1 MVNNAIGVIGLGSIG
16 GSIARCLVEDGLQV
30 VGFDLDAGMQENAR
44 QKGVTIT
51 DSAAAVAQQ
60 TGILLLS
67 LPDSDAVEQACLG
80 THGIL
85 TAGTNN
91 LLVIDATSGYPQQ
104 TRRIGEQ
111 LAQAGITMMD
121 AAVTAPGGGAN
132 MVNERNLT
140 FFVGGSETAVAQ
152 GRGVLDRLGDK
163 LFHVGPLGAG
173 QTVKLIN
180 NMAAGVALIAI
191 LEGLLVASKHGLDLK
206 QNLEVMRVGTGHTA
220 FARFPQL
227 FEDRA
232 DDDQR
237 PGAHIGLMTKDLE
250 YMSRLARE
258 TRVPSPVGDLAAH
271 QFRAA
276 AQTLGHDAGIMQ
288 LATVLETWSGVELD
302 FDHQVIIGDLEASE
316 SELIQQVGIIG
327 LGNIGEEIC
336 KILIKDGLEVIGHD
350 IDPEKNQR
358 MADLGVKI
366 PGSARAVAESSG
378 LVILALPQSAVVE
391 QVLFGAEGVA
401 EATNPGLLVID
412 TTSGYPDQ
420 TRAFAKQLAASEMTL
435 MDAAITG
442 ERGGSFAIPD
452 RNLTFICGGEAADV
466 RRARNVLD
474 RFCSHLFLLGSLGA
488 GQIAKM
494 VNNMV
499 CAVTGVALIEGLLVG
514 ARHGID
520 YQAAAEALDHG
531 TGASFW
537 THNRVMLNPEPMK
550 GGFFVGLMTKDLRQM
565 SQISHVSGV
574 PNLLGELTYHLYQ
587 LFSRDLGYYGGI
599 AEKIDVMQRW
609 AGITLDGREMDVET
623 LE

>member
-1 MVNNAIGVIGLGSIG
+1 MGNNSVGVIGLGSIG
-16 GSIARCLVEDGLQV
+16 GGIASCLVADGLQV
-30 VGFDLDAGMQENAR
+30 VGYDVDAGMRENAK
-44 QKGVTIT
+44 QAGVIIA
-51 DSAAAVAQQ
+51 DSPAAVAQQ
-60 TGILLLS
+60 AEIILLS
-67 LPDSDAVEQACLG
+67 LPDSDAVEQVCLADD
-80 THGIL
+80 GIISG
-85 TAGTNN
+85 AHEG

-104 TRRIGEQ
+104 TREIGDK
-111 LAQAGITMMD
+111 LAAAGVAMVD
-121 AAVTAPGGGAN
+121 AAVTAPSGASN
-132 MVNERNLT
+132 MVNDRNLT
-140 FFVGGSETAVAQ
+140 FIVGGDDAAVEQARTILNQ
-152 GRGVLDRLGDK
+152 LSDQ

-173 QTVKLIN
+173 QTVKLVN
-180 NMAAGVALIAI
+180 NMTAGVSLIAT

-220 FARFPQL
+220 FARFPQM
-227 FEDRA
+227 FDTRKH
-232 DDDQR
+232 

-276 AQTLGHDAGIMQ
+276 AQTVGHDASIMQ
-288 LATVLETWSGVELD
+288 LADVLETWSGVSLD
-302 FDHQVIIGDLEASE
+302 FDHKVEIGDLDPAKAE
-316 SELIQQVGIIG
+316 SIQQVGIIG

-336 KILIKDGLEVIGHD
+336 KILIKDGLEVFGHD
-350 IDPEKNQR
+350 IDAEKMQR
-358 MADLGVKI
+358 MADIGVKI
-366 PGSARAVAESSG
+366 PGTSKAVAESAG

-391 QVLFGAEGVA
+391 PVLFEADGVA
-401 EATNPGLLVID
+401 SANNPGLLVID

-420 TRAFAKQLAASEMTL
+420 TREFAKQLAANNMTL
-435 MDAAITG
+435 IDAAITG

-452 RNLTFICGGEAADV
+452 RNLTFICGGDPADV

-474 RFCSHLFLLGSLGA
+474 RFCSHLFLLGPLGA

-499 CAVTGVALIEGLLVG
+499 CAVTGVALIEGLLVA

-531 TGASFW
+531 TGATFW
-537 THNRVMLNPEPMK
+537 THNRMMLNPEPMK

-565 SQISHVSGV
+565 SQISHASGV
-574 PNLLGELTYHLYQ
+574 PNMLGELTYHLYQ

-599 AEKIDVMQRW
+599 AQKIEVMQRW
-609 AGITLDGREMDVET
+609 AGITLDGRELDIEQ

>member
-1 MVNNAIGVIGLGSIG
+1 MAENRVGVIGLGNIG
-16 GSIARCLVEDGLQV
+16 RGMALSLVADGLQV
-30 VGFDLDAGMQENAR
+30 VGFDTDAGACQ
-44 QKGVTIT
+44 Q
-51 DSAAAVAQQ
+51 AQQ
-60 TGILLLS
+60 QGITIADSSAMLAQDVDCILLS
-67 LPDSDAVEQACLG
+67 LPDSDAVEVACLG
-80 THGIL
+80 ANGIL
-85 TAGTNN
+85 GSGATN
-91 LLVIDATSGYPQQ
+91 LLVIDATSGYPQR
-104 TRRIGEQ
+104 TREIGNR
-111 LAQAGITMMD
+111 LAGAGIQLVD

-132 MVNERNLT
+132 RVNQRHLT
-140 FFVGGSETAVAQ
+140 FIIGGDAAAVNRA
-152 GRGVLDRLGDK
+152 RPLLERLGDK

-180 NMAAGVALIAI
+180 NMAAAVSMLAT

-220 FARFPQL
+220 FARYPQL
-227 FEDRA
+227 FDNRNA
-232 DDDQR
+232 

-250 YMSRLARE
+250 YMSQLARDS
-258 TRVPSPVGDLAAH
+258 RISSPVGDLAAH

-276 AQTLGHDAGIMQ
+276 AQTLGHDASIM
-288 LATVLETWSGVELD
+288 AIADMLESWSGIELD
-302 FDHQVIIGDLEASE
+302 FDHKVEIGDLNPAEVE
-316 SELIQQVGIIG
+316 QIQQVGIIG

-336 KILIKDGLEVIGHD
+336 KILIEDGLEVFGHD
-350 IDPEKNQR
+350 IDPEKMQR
-358 MADLGVKI
+358 MADIGVHT
-366 PGSARAVAESSG
+366 PGSSKAVVEAAG

-391 QVLFGAEGVA
+391 QVLFEPGGVA
-401 EATNPGLLVID
+401 SANNPGLLVVD

-420 TRAFAKQLAASEMTL
+420 TREFAARLAEQEMTL
-435 MDAAITG
+435 IDAAITG

-452 RNLTFICGGEAADV
+452 RNLTFIVGGEAPDV

-474 RFCSHLFLLGSLGA
+474 RFCSHLFLLGPLGA

-499 CAVTGVALIEGLLVG
+499 CAVAGVALLEGLLVA

-531 TGASFW
+531 TGATFW
-537 THNRVMLNPEPMK
+537 THNRGMLNPVPMK

-565 SQISHVSGV
+565 SQIAHASGV
-574 PNLLGELTYHLYQ
+574 PNMLGELTYHLYQ

-609 AGITLDGREMDVET
+609 AGITLDGRELDVER

>member
-1 MVNNAIGVIGLGSIG
+1 MADSRVGVIGLGSIG
-16 GSIARCLVEDGLQV
+16 SGMARSLVADGLQV
-30 VGFDLDAGMQENAR
+30 TGFDIDAGALQR
-44 QKGVTIT
+44 
-51 DSAAAVAQQ
+51 AQQ
-60 TGILLLS
+60 EGMKTTSSPADLAGQVDIILLS
-67 LPDSDAVEQACLG
+67 LPDSDAVEEVCLG
-80 THGIL
+80 ADGIL
-85 TAGTNN
+85 NSGASH
-91 LLVIDATSGYPQQ
+91 LLVVDTTSGYPQQ
-104 TRRIGEQ
+104 TRDVGKQ
-111 LAQAGITMMD
+111 LAQVGITMID
-121 AAVTAPGGGAN
+121 AAVTAPSGGAN
-132 MVNERNLT
+132 MVADRNLT
-140 FFVGGSETAVAQ
+140 FIVGGADTAVA
-152 GRGVLDRLGDK
+152 RARAVLDRLSDK

-173 QTVKLIN
+173 QTVKLVN
-180 NMAAGVALIAI
+180 NMAAGVSLIAT

-220 FARFPQL
+220 FARFPQM
-227 FEDRA
+227 FDDRR
-232 DDDQR
+232 R

-258 TRVPSPVGDLAAH
+258 SRIPSPVGDLAAH

-276 AQTLGHDAGIMQ
+276 AQTVGHDASIMQ
-288 LATVLETWSGVELD
+288 LADVLETWAGVKLD
-302 FDHQVIIGDLEASE
+302 FDHKVIIGDLESVEAE
-316 SELIQQVGIIG
+316 AEAIHRVGIIG

-350 IDPEKNQR
+350 IDAEKTRR
-358 MADLGVKI
+358 MADLGVII
-366 PGSARAVAESSG
+366 PGTAKAVAESAG

-391 QVLFGAEGVA
+391 QVLFGADGVA
-401 EATNPGLLVID
+401 AASNPGLLVID

-420 TRAFAKQLAASEMTL
+420 TREFAAQLADNKMTL
-435 MDAAITG
+435 IDAAITG

-452 RNLTFICGGEAADV
+452 RNLTFICGGDAADV

-474 RFCSHLFLLGSLGA
+474 RFCSHLFLLGPLGA

-499 CAVTGVALIEGLLVG
+499 CAVTGVALIEGLLVA

-531 TGASFW
+531 TGATFW
-537 THNRVMLNPEPMK
+537 THNRGMLNPVPMK

-574 PNLLGELTYHLYQ
+574 PNMLGELTYHLYQ

-609 AGITLDGREMDVET
+609 AGITLDGREMDIEI

>member
-1 MVNNAIGVIGLGSIG
+1 MADSRVGVIGLGSIG
-16 GSIARCLVEDGLQV
+16 SGMARSLVADGLQV
-30 VGFDLDAGMQENAR
+30 AGFDIDAGALQR
-44 QKGVTIT
+44 
-51 DSAAAVAQQ
+51 AQQ
-60 TGILLLS
+60 EGIKTTNSPADLAGQVDIILLS
-67 LPDSDAVEQACLG
+67 LPDSDAVEEVCLG
-80 THGIL
+80 ADGIL
-85 TAGTNN
+85 NSGASN
-91 LLVIDATSGYPQQ
+91 LLVVDATSGYPQQ
-104 TRRIGEQ
+104 TRDIGKQ
-111 LAQAGITMMD
+111 LTQVGITMID
-121 AAVTAPGGGAN
+121 AAVTAPSGGAN
-132 MVNERNLT
+132 MVADRNLT
-140 FFVGGSETAVAQ
+140 FIVGGADTAVA
-152 GRGVLDRLGDK
+152 RARAVLDRLSDK

-173 QTVKLIN
+173 QTVKLVN
-180 NMAAGVALIAI
+180 NMAAGVSLIAT

-220 FARFPQL
+220 FARFPQM
-227 FEDRA
+227 FDDRL
-232 DDDQR
+232 R

-258 TRVPSPVGDLAAH
+258 SRIPSPVGDLAAH

-276 AQTLGHDAGIMQ
+276 AQTVGHDASIMQ
-288 LATVLETWSGVELD
+288 LADVLETWAGVKLD
-302 FDHQVIIGDLEASE
+302 FDHQVMIGDLEPDEAE
-316 SELIQQVGIIG
+316 PIQRVGIIG

-350 IDPEKNQR
+350 IDAEKTQR
-358 MADLGVKI
+358 MADLGVII
-366 PGSARAVAESSG
+366 PGTAKAVAESAG

-391 QVLFGAEGVA
+391 EVLFGADGVA
-401 EATNPGLLVID
+401 EASNPGLLVID

-420 TRAFAKQLAASEMTL
+420 TREFAAQLADNEMTL
-435 MDAAITG
+435 IDAAITG

-452 RNLTFICGGEAADV
+452 RNLTFICGGDAADV

-474 RFCSHLFLLGSLGA
+474 RFCSHLFLLGPLGA

-499 CAVTGVALIEGLLVG
+499 CAVTGVALIEGLLVA

-531 TGASFW
+531 TGATFW
-537 THNRVMLNPEPMK
+537 THNRGMLNPVPMK

-574 PNLLGELTYHLYQ
+574 PNMLGELTYHLYQ

-609 AGITLDGREMDVET
+609 AGITLDGREMDIET